1 MLMAIRVESMEIL
14 GRNRQSFLRFLFH
27 LTIQRC
33 LTRRFIPIRRTHGLG
48 AERAIPLMIL

>member
-1 MLMAIRVESMEIL
+1 MAIRVESMEIL